1 MLNVSKFSNN
11 IKIHSYCT
19 NKFKTTTLFFTFSLP
34 RNTLEENT
42 RSLIPFLVKLIS
54 EGNSNINEQIYDF
67 NGINCTFDFYKTNNS
82 DVFTISVELLDN
94 LFTYENSVEKAM
106 YWIHNTLYNSIE
118 LYKYEK
124 YIKKAKENLCSSLDS
139 IYNNKVTYAY
149 YQLFNNAL
157 FSRKLHIQEMSKES
171 IHNQYML
178 FLFNADIDI
187 YIVGSIKND
196 ECLKIVKKLWNNTKR
211 DKGNLH
217 ISKYPYDK
225 SMRFREEITN
235 MRESILLVT
244 IDLGFEDTIYFWSA
258 NKVANAMLGRFPSSK
273 LFKSIR
279 EENALSYLINSNL
292 DKNKNIIVVL
302 CIFKRDNYDK
312 IIDLLINEIDNIK
325 IGNFTNEEIEI
336 AKRALI
342 NRTLESLDTPMGV
355 VDYCMQVDNTNLTI
369 SQYVNTISEINRKE
383 IENIT
388 NIWKITNIYL
398 LSEG

>member
-1 MLNVSKFSNN
+1 MLNVSEVSNN
-11 IKIHSYCT
+11 IKIHSYGT

-34 RNTLEENT
+34 INTLEENT

-54 EGNSNINEQIYDF
+54 EGNSSINEQIYDF
-67 NGINCTFDFYKTNNS
+67 NGVSCTFDFYKTNNS
-82 DVFTISVELLDN
+82 DVFTISLELLDN

-124 YIKKAKENLCSSLDS
+124 YIKKAKEKLFSSINS
-139 IYNNKVTYAY
+139 VYNNKVAYAY
-149 YQLFNNAL
+149 YQLFHNAPFL
-157 FSRKLHIQEMSKES
+157 RKLQIQEISKES

-196 ECLKIVKKLWNNTKR
+196 ECLKIVKKLWNDTKR
-211 DKGNLH
+211 DEENLN
-217 ISKYPYDK
+217 INKYPYDK
-225 SMRFREEITN
+225 NMKFREVVTN

-244 IDLGFEDTIYFWSA
+244 IDLDFEDTIYFWSA
-258 NKVANAMLGRFPSSK
+258 NKVANAILGRFPSSK

-292 DKNKNIIVVL
+292 DKNKNVIVIM
-302 CIFKRDNYDK
+302 CILKKANYDK
-312 IIDLLINEIDNIK
+312 VIDLLINEINNIK
-325 IGNFTNEEIEI
+325 NGDFTNEEIEI
-336 AKRALI
+336 AKKAVI
-342 NRTLESLDTPMGV
+342 NRTLESLDTPMGI
-355 VDYCMQVDNTNLTI
+355 VDYCMQVDNANLTI

-388 NIWKITNIYL
+388 KKWKITNIHI